1 MSQTSWSVNSIPA
14 SWAIAGRWRPPLVE
28 PPVQA
33 TTRAAF
39 SRLLRVTTSRAR
51 MRFSRRLITAMPLAV
66 AYWSRLS

>member
-1 MSQTSWSVNSIPA
+1 MPA
-14 SWAIAGRWRPPLVE
+14 SCAMAGRCRPPLVE

-51 MRFSRRLITAMPLAV
+51 MFFSRRRMTAMPEAT

>member
-1 MSQTSWSVNSIPA
+1 MSQTSWRVNSIPA
-14 SWAIAGRWRPPLVE
+14 SWAMAGRCSPPLVE

-51 MRFSRRLITAMPLAV
+51 MFFSRRFITAMPLAV
-66 AYWSRLS
+66 E

>member
-1 MSQTSWSVNSIPA
+1 MPA
-14 SWAIAGRWRPPLVE
+14 SWAMAGRCRPALVE

-39 SRLLRVTTSRAR
+39 SSALRVTTSRGR
-51 MRFSRRLITAMPLAV
+51 MRFSSRFITAAPLAV